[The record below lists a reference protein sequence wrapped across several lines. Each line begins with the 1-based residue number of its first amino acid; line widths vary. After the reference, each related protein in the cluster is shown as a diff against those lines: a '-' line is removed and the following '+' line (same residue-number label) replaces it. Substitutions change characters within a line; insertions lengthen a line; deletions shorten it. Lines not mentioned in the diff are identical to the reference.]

1 MVNPEIAP
9 AFRCRDDDHAACVV
23 NAVTTAERVCKE
35 RGVRFTPLR
44 RRVLEL
50 VWSGHRPAKAY
61 ELLEQ
66 LKLEHAGSAPP
77 TVYRALDFLVDNGF
91 VHRLESL
98 NAFIGCGD
106 AGEKHGGQFLICREC
121 GRVAE
126 LDDPELKQLLARKA
140 QAVGFTG
147 ESSTIEVEGLCAR
160 CAG

>member
-1 MVNPEIAP
+1 VDE
-9 AFRCRDDDHAACVV
+9 
-23 NAVTTAERVCKE
+23 AVTTAEKVCRE
-35 RGVRFTPLR
+35 NGLRFTPLR

-50 VWSGHRPAKAY
+50 VWTGHRPVKAY
-61 ELLEQ
+61 ELLDE
-66 LKLEHAGSAPP
+66 LKKEHASSAPP

-98 NAFIGCGD
+98 NAFIGCGE
-106 AGEKHGGQFLICREC
+106 AEEKHGGQFLICREC

-140 QAVGFTG
+140 KDAGFTG
-147 ESSTIEVEGLCAR
+147 ESSTVEVEGLCAR

>member
-1 MVNPEIAP
+1 MASEIAP
-9 AFRCRDDDHAACVV
+9 AFQCRDADHAACVDE
-23 NAVTTAERVCKE
+23 AVATAEKVCRE
-35 RGVRFTPLR
+35 RGLRFTPLR

-50 VWSGHRPAKAY
+50 VWTGHRPAKAY

-66 LKLEHAGSAPP
+66 LKQEHAGSAPP

-106 AGEKHGGQFLICREC
+106 ADKKHGGQFLICREC

-140 QAVGFTG
+140 QDVGFT
-147 ESSTIEVEGLCAR
+147 EKSSTIEVEGLCAR